1 MLERAMLL
9 PFTRIDENSQLIADL
24 RRAEALAKSQS
35 TRDTAMQL
43 QQSLSQL
50 AVIQQLL
57 QLRVQW
63 NTEQARRQQQ
73 RMARQR
79 VRLQWQQAMLD
90 RLR

>member
-50 AVIQQLL
+50 AAIQQLL

>member
-50 AVIQQLL
+50 AAIQQLL

-73 RMARQR
+73 RMARQQ

>member
-50 AVIQQLL
+50 TAIHQLL

-73 RMARQR
+73 RMARQQ